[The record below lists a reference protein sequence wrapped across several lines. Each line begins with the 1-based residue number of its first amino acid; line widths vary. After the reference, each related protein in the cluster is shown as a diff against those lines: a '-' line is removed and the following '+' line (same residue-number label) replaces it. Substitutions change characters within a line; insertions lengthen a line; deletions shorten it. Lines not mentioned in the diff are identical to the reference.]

1 MDENEKKE
9 YFLHTDDER
18 EIVISFLK
26 SFLKSFFSLS
36 VVTSLQV
43 KLPLEEWKHNCKA
56 MQI

>member
-9 YFLHTDDER
+9 YFLHTDEER
-18 EIVISFLK
+18 EFEISFLK

-43 KLPLEEWKHNCKA
+43 KLPLKEWKYNCKA

>member
-9 YFLHTDDER
+9 YFLHIHRER
-18 EIVISFLK
+18 EIAISFLESFLK
-26 SFLKSFFSLS
+26 SFSSLS

-56 MQI
+56 VQI